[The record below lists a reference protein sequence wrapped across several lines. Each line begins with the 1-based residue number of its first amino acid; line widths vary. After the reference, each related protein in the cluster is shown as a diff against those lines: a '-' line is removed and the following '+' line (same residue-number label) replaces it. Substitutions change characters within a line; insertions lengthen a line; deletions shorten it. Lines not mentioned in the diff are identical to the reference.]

1 MSFLFINSKKQLTGN
16 NLNDNKN
23 KDNYKNIITNQIYN
37 EKDMSKLNEKLK
49 TFKIY
54 SPKYKTLKNSRKK

>member
-1 MSFLFINSKKQLTGN
+1 MSFLFKNSKKQLTEK

-23 KDNYKNIITNQIYN
+23 KDNYKNIITDQIYN

>member
-1 MSFLFINSKKQLTGN
+1 MSFLFKNSKKQLTGN
-16 NLNDNKN
+16 NLNDDKN

-49 TFKIY
+49 AFKIY